1 MSKTRDN
8 STALAE
14 QEALVE
20 AIAQND
26 ECVSITSGSPIGAT
40 LLAFN
45 QTASKHNRKEMSP
58 QEWAE
63 LAIATGLLA
72 IKRTWEYSAK
82 TQNNKAFVD
91 EMRTI
96 SRLFTVPA
104 PDHVNYQQRMLARFE
119 AEQACRAKY
128 GVQ

>member
-1 MSKTRDN
+1 MKTRDN
-8 STALAE
+8 STAMAE
-14 QEALVE
+14 QESLLV
-20 AIAQND
+20 AIAENGV
-26 ECVSITSGSPIGAT
+26 CVEIKAGSPLGAT

-45 QTASKHNRKEMSP
+45 QTASKHGRKELSP

-82 TQNNKAFVD
+82 TQNNKGFVE
-91 EMRTI
+91 EMRSI
-96 SRLFTVPA
+96 AKLFTVPA
-104 PDHVNYQQRMLARFE
+104 PEHPEYQKRMFARFE
-119 AEQACRAKY
+119 AEQHCRAKF